1 MIYTFLSG
9 IDAIFIINKLFLFH
23 TTAYFLTY
31 VISIVG
37 WIFLGKNKSLL
48 KSCLGFI
55 FLPVFPLFN
64 TLYFFGSDMS
74 HFHIENFLKFGGLYF
89 TIFVVSLVFIL
100 LKTKDNNLNKS
111 GKQIFFIV
119 LSGLMIF
126 THSCIELI
134 TNFENYLNP
143 EFFCFSII
151 LIVFY
156 YLRVLIDRLYN
167 GDVVK
172 SKKLNI
178 ISNILF
184 LIYIVIYDFTCFGM
198 AAASV

>member
-1 MIYTFLSG
+1 MIYTSLYG
-9 IDAIFIINKLFLFH
+9 IDVIFRINKLFLFH

-37 WIFLGKNKSLL
+37 WIFLRKNKSLL

-64 TLYFFGSDMS
+64 TLYSFGSDMS
-74 HFHIENFLKFGGLYF
+74 YFHIENFLKFGGLYF
-89 TIFVVSLVFIL
+89 SIFAVSLVFIL
-100 LKTKDNNLNKS
+100 LKTKENNLNKS
-111 GKQIFFIV
+111 RKQFFFIL

-143 EFFCFSII
+143 KFFYFSII

-156 YLRVLIDRLYN
+156 YLKVLIVRFYN

-184 LIYIVIYDFTCFGM
+184 WVYILIYDFAFFGM

>member
-1 MIYTFLSG
+1 MIYTFLYG
-9 IDAIFIINKLFLFH
+9 IDVIFRINKLFLFH

-37 WIFLGKNKSLL
+37 WIFLRKNKSLL

-64 TLYFFGSDMS
+64 TLYSFGSDMRY
-74 HFHIENFLKFGGLYF
+74 FHIENFLKFGGLYF
-89 TIFVVSLVFIL
+89 LIFVVSLVFIL

-143 EFFCFSII
+143 VVFCFSII

-156 YLRVLIDRLYN
+156 YLKVLIVRFYN

-184 LIYIVIYDFTCFGM
+184 WVYILIYDFAFFGM

>member
-1 MIYTFLSG
+1 
-9 IDAIFIINKLFLFH
+9 
-23 TTAYFLTY
+23 
-31 VISIVG
+31 
-37 WIFLGKNKSLL
+37 
-48 KSCLGFI
+48 
-55 FLPVFPLFN
+55 
-64 TLYFFGSDMS
+64 MS
-74 HFHIENFLKFGGLYF
+74 YFHIENFLKFGGLYF
-89 TIFVVSLVFIL
+89 LIFVVSLVFIL

-143 EFFCFSII
+143 VVFCFSII

-156 YLRVLIDRLYN
+156 YLKVLIVRFYN

-172 SKKLNI
+172 SKQLNI

-184 LIYIVIYDFTCFGM
+184 WVYILIYDFAFFGM

>member
-1 MIYTFLSG
+1 
-9 IDAIFIINKLFLFH
+9 
-23 TTAYFLTY
+23 
-31 VISIVG
+31 
-37 WIFLGKNKSLL
+37 
-48 KSCLGFI
+48 
-55 FLPVFPLFN
+55 
-64 TLYFFGSDMS
+64 MS

-184 LIYIVIYDFTCFGM
+184 WVYIVIYDFTCFGM